1 MTRQAASFL
10 SGFGSPRWL
19 ALWAAMLGFLLDAM
33 DVVLYLFALQ
43 SIRAEFGLSLAEAGL
58 VTTFTMLAS
67 AAGGIGCGVLADRIG
82 RTKTLIFTIL
92 LYSIASGGSATST
105 GLSSLLFWRS
115 LVGLGLGGEWSAGS
129 VLVAESWPAEHRGKA
144 ISFMQSGWALGY
156 MLAAAISAVVLP
168 AFGWRAL
175 FLVGVLPA
183 LLTIAI
189 RRQVKEPKLWTS
201 RRRTGTGA
209 IFRALFGPS
218 LRRRTAIATSVATSV
233 LIAYWG
239 LFSWLPGFLSASHE
253 AGGAGMDLVRSSL
266 WLIVI
271 QAGAYAGY
279 LSFGVLADRW
289 GRKPAFAFYV
299 GVAAV
304 LTPVFGLLPRWRPD
318 DAERWLWVL
327 GPAIGFFGT
336 GYFSLFGAMLAELF
350 PTAVRGTA
358 QGFAYNL
365 GRGVSALAPFAIG
378 ASAERIGLGAA
389 LAFCA
394 GFYLL
399 GGALIWLLPETRS
412 AELE

>member
-1 MTRQAASFL
+1 
-10 SGFGSPRWL
+10 
-19 ALWAAMLGFLLDAM
+19 
-33 DVVLYLFALQ
+33 
-43 SIRAEFGLSLAEAGL
+43 
-58 VTTFTMLAS
+58 
-67 AAGGIGCGVLADRIG
+67 
-82 RTKTLIFTIL
+82 
-92 LYSIASGGSATST
+92 
-105 GLSSLLFWRS
+105 LFWRA

-156 MLAAAISAVVLP
+156 MLAAAVSAMVLP
-168 AFGWRAL
+168 AYGWRAL
-175 FLVGVLPA
+175 FLVGMLPA
-183 LLTIAI
+183 LLTVAI
-189 RRQVKEPKLWTS
+189 RRRVSEPALWQPGRGS
-201 RRRTGTGA
+201 GLGA
-209 IFRALFGPS
+209 IFAPE
-218 LRRRTAIATSVATSV
+218 LRQRTLIATSVATSV

-239 LFSWLPGFLSASHE
+239 LFSWLPGFLSASPE
-253 AGGAGMDLVRSSL
+253 TGGAGLSLVRSSL

-299 GVAAV
+299 GIAAL
-304 LTPVFGLLPRWRPD
+304 LTPIFGLLPQWRPQ
-318 DAERWLWVL
+318 DAEQWMWTL

-350 PTAVRGTA
+350 PTAVRGAA
-358 QGFAYNL
+358 QGFSYNL
-365 GRGVSALAPFAIG
+365 GRGISALAPYAIG

-399 GGALIWLLPETRS
+399 GGLLIWLLPETRS
-412 AELE
+412 VELG